1 MDSFLIKLVADEV
14 VVYENE
20 DARFIPLKHRGEEVQ
35 KYQEDSFWSWW
46 REKIEYDG
54 RAVSFVIITDRE
66 AFVIPENIVIEDEN
80 SFLKIAHI
88 NRRLSELSQGYNLL
102 SFPHV
107 EDFKTPPKCVE
118 KQERVKK
125 ENSVIKEDSLVS
137 YFRRKTDEYRD

>member
-1 MDSFLIKLVADEV
+1 MNTFLIKLIENEIAI
-14 VVYENE
+14 YENK
-20 DARFIPLKHRGEEVQ
+20 DGYFIPLKHKGEEIQ
-35 KYQEDSFWSWW
+35 SYQEDTFWSWW
-46 REKIEYDG
+46 KEKIEYDG
-54 RAVSFVIITDRE
+54 RAVSFVLITDRE
-66 AFVIPENIVIEDEN
+66 EFVIPKNIAIEDEN
-80 SFLKIAHI
+80 SFVKIAHI